1 MSGEYIAFFVTMIVG
16 LLIASVVVTKVP
28 APVSLYIAGT
38 LLLCFAVLG
47 MGSAPPSPV
56 ELRGVNGGEIIS
68 HGVSTLSDYVRLSV
82 KRKAKEVP
90 FACGGIVPAS
100 GGSLPVGL

>member
-28 APVSLYIAGT
+28 APVSLYIAGA

-47 MGSAPPSPV
+47 MGFCSA
-56 ELRGVNGGEIIS
+56 I
-68 HGVSTLSDYVRLSV
+68 
-82 KRKAKEVP
+82 
-90 FACGGIVPAS
+90 AS
-100 GGSLPVGL
+100 